1 MKNKNTVIIL
11 SSFVILIFA
20 MLFGDNKL
28 FPFLVPAAFAHC
40 DTMNGPVIKQAQKA
54 LDAENV
60 NLILIWVQKKDE
72 AEIKKAFEKTLSV
85 RKLNPQAKELAD
97 MYFFE
102 TLVRVHREGEGAPYT
117 GIKPADTAVEPG
129 IDAADNAIESGS
141 VGPLAKEIST
151 LVADGVRECF
161 KDVME
166 KKKHNNESVD
176 AGREYVESYVTFI
189 HYVEKL
195 HLAASEHSEHHEPP
209 TKAETEKKHKH

>member
-1 MKNKNTVIIL
+1 MNNKNTIIIL

-28 FPFLVPAAFAHC
+28 FPFLVPVVFAHC

-54 LDAENV
+54 LDTGNV

-72 AEIKKAFEKTLSV
+72 AEIKKVFEKTLSV

-102 TLVRVHREGEGAPYT
+102 TLVRIHREGEGAPYT
-117 GIKPADTAVEPG
+117 GIKPADTVVEPG
-129 IDAADNAIESGS
+129 IDAADKAIESGS
-141 VGPLAKEIST
+141 VDHLAKEIST
-151 LVADGVRECF
+151 LVADGIRERF
-161 KDVME
+161 KTVMD
-166 KKKHNNESVD
+166 KKKHINESVD

-195 HLAASEHSEHHEPP
+195 HLAASEHSEHHESPV
-209 TKAETEKKHKH
+209 KAGTEKKHEH